1 MMRFLATYHIR
12 IALLALAATLV
23 AGTSMPALAS
33 AEGSFQRTLQVSGPV
48 NLDVSTGSGNIRVRP
63 GGSAQVEVIGR
74 IKVTN
79 WFGRD
84 AEDRVRRIEANP
96 PIQQSGN
103 NIRIGHIDDP
113 ELRRNISISYELTVP
128 AETELHSHSG
138 SGNQIIE
145 GIHGTVEVEAGS
157 GNLKIS
163 DIGSKV
169 RAEAG
174 SGDIQIEHVKGNVHT
189 KAGSGSI
196 RATDIAGGFEAH
208 TGSGHISLEQTAP
221 GSVSADSGS
230 GGMDLRGVHGT
241 LEATAGSGDI
251 RAEGE
256 PTGGWT
262 VRTGSGTV
270 QLKLAP
276 GAAFDLNART
286 SSGSLS
292 VAQPV
297 TVQGSMGRKEIHG
310 KVNGGGVP
318 VHVETGSGSIEI
330 E

>member
-1 MMRFLATYHIR
+1 MILTRNRTL
-12 IALLALAATLV
+12 IAVLVLAAG
-23 AGTSMPALAS
+23 ASIPALAS

-48 NLDVSTGSGNIRVRP
+48 NLDVSTGSGNIQVRT
-63 GGSAQVEVIGR
+63 GGSGQVEVIGR
-74 IKVTN
+74 IRVTN
-79 WFGRD
+79 WFGHD
-84 AEDRVRRIEANP
+84 AEDRVQRIEANP

-103 NIRIGHIDDP
+103 SIRIGHIDDP

-128 AETELHSHSG
+128 AETELHSQSG
-138 SGNQIIE
+138 SGNQTID
-145 GIHGTVEVEAGS
+145 GIHGTAEVEAGS

-169 RAEAG
+169 RADTG
-174 SGDIQIEHVKGNVHT
+174 SGEIEIDHVKGNVHT
-189 KAGSGSI
+189 KAGSGDI
-196 RATDIAGGFEAH
+196 HATDIAGGFEGH

-221 GSVSADSGS
+221 GSVNVDTGS
-230 GGMDLRGVHGT
+230 GGVDLRGVHGT

-251 RAEGE
+251 QAEGE

-262 VRTGSGTV
+262 VHTGSGTV
-270 QLKLAP
+270 HLKLGS
-276 GAAFDLNART
+276 GAAFDLDART
-286 SSGSLS
+286 SSGSIS

-330 E
+330 Q